1 MGAEFED
8 DSLLGSAAFVFQ
20 TQLRAKKTKIRN
32 SRGGMRLSG
41 AQLGRIARRR
51 PEVMVKVTGSARGL
65 RGMNEHLAYI
75 TRNGKLAGERENGER
90 IEGAAEV
97 RALAEEW
104 WADGASR
111 RKNTRDTINLILS
124 MPPGTDQTAVAE
136 AARTFAR
143 KTFGGDYDYLIA
155 HHNHDSDP
163 KRPEN
168 PHAHLTIK
176 TRGREGQ
183 VLNPRKADLQAWREG
198 FALELRERGVIAEA
212 TPRRVR
218 GVVRKGQRQAIR
230 HLDARKATRVTKW
243 KLTQAVLTAS
253 TRNDGAE
260 EPWAKAAKEKQ
271 RKVRRAWNTLAAA
284 FEQAG
289 QPKLAR
295 EIKQFVNA
303 MPPAQTEREHFVA
316 KARKLLDQQRGRS
329 NERVR

>member
-1 MGAEFED
+1 MGADFED
-8 DSLLGSAAFVFQ
+8 DPLLGPAAFVFQ
-20 TQLRAKKTKIRN
+20 TQLGAKKTRIRN
-32 SRGGMRLSG
+32 SRRGMRLSG
-41 AQLGRIARRR
+41 ARIGRIARRR

-65 RGMNEHLAYI
+65 RGIKEHLAYI

-90 IEGAAEV
+90 LEGATEV

-104 WADGASR
+104 WADGAGR
-111 RKNTRDTINLILS
+111 RKSTRDTINMILS
-124 MPPGTDQTAVAE
+124 MPPGTDQNAVAE
-136 AARTFAR
+136 AARAFAQ
-143 KTFGGDYDYLIA
+143 KTFGGDYDYLLA

-176 TRGREGQ
+176 TRGRLNQ
-183 VLNPRKADLQAWREG
+183 SLNPRKADLQAWREG
-198 FALELRERGVIAEA
+198 FAFELRERGVIAEA

-218 GVVRKGQRQAIR
+218 GVTRKGQRQAIR
-230 HLDARKATRVTKW
+230 HMDKRQATRVTKW

-253 TRNDGAE
+253 KGNDGAA
-260 EPWAKAAKEKQ
+260 EPWAKAAQEKQ

-289 QPKLAR
+289 EPKLAR
-295 EIKQFVNA
+295 EIKLFVSA
-303 MPPAQTEREHFVA
+303 MPPAQTEREHFIA
-316 KARKLLDQQRGRS
+316 KARKLLDKQRGRS